1 MLCSYLAAGRPL
13 EPAWA
18 VQEVFHA
25 VYIVVLNKLKRKQI
39 DFAWEKLIVDTVAA
53 GRPAESALPVHE
65 VFHVIAGR
73 CNGFFAFQMT
83 SGFTGNKRTRSLQK

>member
-1 MLCSYLAAGRPL
+1 MGRR
-13 EPAWA
+13 
-18 VQEVFHA
+18 VSGGVSCR
-25 VYIVVLNKLKRKQI
+25 VYCIFEQT
-39 DFAWEKLIVDTVAA
+39 EKETNRFRLGKIIVDTVAA